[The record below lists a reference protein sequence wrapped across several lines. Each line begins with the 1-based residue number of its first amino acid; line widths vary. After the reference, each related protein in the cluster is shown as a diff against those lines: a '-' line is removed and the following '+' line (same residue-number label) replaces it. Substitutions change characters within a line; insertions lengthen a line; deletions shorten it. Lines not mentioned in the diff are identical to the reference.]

1 MQSKLEKTEE
11 YKTNSEVCH
20 EDCNN
25 GYCKINN
32 DEKKDQIKK
41 SSLFTFYLVF

>member
-1 MQSKLEKTEE
+1 MLTQGRVFKNDIDKSKLEKTEE

-32 DEKKDQIKK
+32 DEKKD
-41 SSLFTFYLVF
+41 